1 MSDSFRTTPPEQ
13 QWSGSN
19 SSSNG
24 YQSGSNPPHGD
35 QDENE
40 VGKALLIGLLGGLA
54 SAAGYFVYRRLPD
67 EQRERLHAQVRTQL
81 QAKIS
86 EIRSNFNI

>member
-1 MSDSFRTTPPEQ
+1 MSESFRTTPPDQ
-13 QWSGSN
+13 QWSGAN
-19 SSSNG
+19 SSGSNG
-24 YQSGSNPPHGD
+24 YQSSSPNSND

-40 VGKALLIGLLGGLA
+40 VGRALLIGLLGGLA

-67 EQRERLHAQVRTQL
+67 EQRERLHAQVRSQV
-81 QAKIS
+81 QSKIS